1 MKINFGELL
10 ASERVRPLWGRSHTP
25 ESALDELQRLLRLAS
40 GQAGQDAS
48 SAAPLDAQGAAQL
61 SAAAPGERGSGAP
74 NTAARSGGADP
85 GSVSPGAASLAAR
98 AGGMDRGSRGSG
110 GPGGAAD
117 PAASTADGLPEGASG
132 APVLTELADV
142 PIRPPH
148 EIFDELE
155 QNLRRE
161 LGSRSAM
168 VGNFI
173 EALRV
178 RIHKLDPTAPEAP
191 YHPLRHAA
199 GGTIWEL
206 LGRLED
212 TLSGLRRVAGKG

>member
-10 ASERVRPLWGRSHTP
+10 ASERVRPLWGRSYTP
-25 ESALDELQRLLRLAS
+25 ESALDELQRLLLLAS

-48 SAAPLDAQGAAQL
+48 SPALIDAEP
-61 SAAAPGERGSGAP
+61 AAAPGDRGAEAHA
-74 NTAARSGGADP
+74 AARGGGADP
-85 GSVSPGAASLAAR
+85 GSASLRAASLAAVG
-98 AGGMDRGSRGSG
+98 GGMERGSSG
-110 GPGGAAD
+110 AGAAGGAAG
-117 PAASTADGLPEGASG
+117 PANAADGKMEGAPG
-132 APVLTELADV
+132 VQAIADLADV
-142 PIRPPH
+142 PIRSPH

-155 QNLRRE
+155 QNLRQE

-212 TLSGLRRVAGKG
+212 TLSGLRRVAGKR

>member
-25 ESALDELQRLLRLAS
+25 ESALDELQRLLLLAS
-40 GQAGQDAS
+40 GQGGQAAS
-48 SAAPLDAQGAAQL
+48 SSVPADAERAAGLLTDAPGDRGSEGAA
-61 SAAAPGERGSGAP
+61 ARGVGV
-74 NTAARSGGADP
+74 DP
-85 GSVSPGAASLAAR
+85 GRASPGAAPLAAGAVGGLGGSGGSGVAGYAAAAAAR
-98 AGGMDRGSRGSG
+98 A
-110 GPGGAAD
+110 
-117 PAASTADGLPEGASG
+117 ADGMPEGAPA
-132 APVLTELADV
+132 APAVVDLADV

-148 EIFDELE
+148 QIFDELE
-155 QNLRRE
+155 QNLRQE

-212 TLSGLRRVAGKG
+212 TLSGLRRVAGKR